1 MDDIKK
7 NRYIQIQQQLD
18 NRSKFFCP
26 AKWNELY
33 LYLNHGNTNSCHHPI
48 PQKIPAELLTD
59 PFVLHNTP
67 HKLKQQQLMIDGKRP
82 DECHMCWHIE
92 DADPAVLSDRVAKSL
107 LWQQDIDT
115 LQVNK
120 HHVPK
125 FIEVVFDNLCNL
137 NCSYCDSGQ
146 SSSWATHIKKSPLEL
161 NTDYR
166 NLYSTVHISPG
177 STVDIYLQAW
187 LTWWD
192 LIRKQVDT
200 LKISGGEPL
209 ISPNFWKFFEVLGHA
224 PQLKFAI
231 NSNLSVDS
239 KYLDKLATQ
248 SKNFKSIRIS
258 TSIDSKDSVAEYA
271 RKGLDYNLLYNNI
284 HHWCKTSPDNCF
296 MILQS
301 TVNIFSIWGF
311 ADFIDL
317 CAEFKTQYPNKMQ
330 AFYTTVVRFPEFQ
343 SISLLPH
350 AIRLHLA
357 NSIKE
362 RWLQHHQTFGDSE
375 NLLINKILSYLQ
387 NDPVPLVNLDRT
399 DLEKDLVTF
408 IDYYDQIG
416 KHQLKTTFPKMFVEW
431 IDLLRQ
437 HTVQ

>member
-7 NRYIQIQQQLD
+7 TRYIQIQQQLN

-67 HKLKQQQLMIDGKRP
+67 HKLEQQQSMIDGKRP
-82 DECHMCWHIE
+82 AECHMCWHIE
-92 DADPAVLSDRVAKSL
+92 DADPSILSDRIAKSL
-107 LWQQDIDT
+107 VWQQDIDT

-146 SSSWATHIKKSPLEL
+146 SSSWAAHIKKSPLQL

-187 LTWWD
+187 LTWWES
-192 LIRKQVDT
+192 IRKQVDV

-231 NSNLSVDS
+231 NSNLSV
-239 KYLDKLATQ
+239 KPTYLDKLITQ
-248 SKNFKSIRIS
+248 SNNFKSILIS
-258 TSIDSKDSVAEYA
+258 ASIDGKGQLAEYV
-271 RKGLDYNLLYNNI
+271 RKGLDYKLLHDNM
-284 HHWCKTSPDNCF
+284 HHWCKTSPSNCHLV
-296 MILQS
+296 LQS

-317 CAEFKTQYPNKMQ
+317 YAELKTQYPDKVQ
-330 AFYTTVVRFPEFQ
+330 SFYTTVVRFPEFQ
-343 SISLLPH
+343 SLSLLPKT
-350 AIRLHLA
+350 IRLHLA
-357 NSIKE
+357 NSIEEKC
-362 RWLQHHQTFGDSE
+362 LQHTRIFGDSE
-375 NLLINKILSYLQ
+375 NLLINKILSYLK
-387 NDPVPLVNLDRT
+387 NDPLPQINIERR
-399 DLEKDLVTF
+399 DLEKDLVSF

-416 KHQLKTTFPKMFVEW
+416 SHQLATTFPQMFVEW
-431 IDLLRQ
+431 IDMLRQ
-437 HTVQ
+437 NNI